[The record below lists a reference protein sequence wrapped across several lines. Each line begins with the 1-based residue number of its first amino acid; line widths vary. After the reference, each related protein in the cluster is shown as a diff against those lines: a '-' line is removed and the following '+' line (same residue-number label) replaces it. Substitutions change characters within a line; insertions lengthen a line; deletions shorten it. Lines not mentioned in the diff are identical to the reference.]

1 MLPSFIRSSPAFA
14 LAYSWLHGT
23 RLQVAGPG
31 HQVRR
36 HNAILRGTKIEILGT
51 GCRLTIGPGARLW
64 DCSIT
69 LAGEGAELSIGAGCR
84 LQQTRLCVEDRGSRL
99 LIGAQTS
106 IIGGTLVSQ
115 EGRLLSVG
123 ADCMFAQ
130 RADVR
135 NSDGHAICD
144 HQAVRI
150 NAAAD
155 VVVGNHVWLG
165 LGACVGTG
173 ARIGDGAVIGALALV
188 TTEIPPACVAF
199 GVPARPRRTGIR
211 WDRSRET
218 PGPAS
223 PTPFLP

>member
-1 MLPSFIRSSPAFA
+1 MPSFFPRSSPL
-14 LAYSWLHGT
+14 LAACYSWWHGT
-23 RLQVAGPG
+23 RIRCRGPG
-31 HQVRR
+31 HQIQR
-36 HNAILRGTKIEILGT
+36 HNAVLRGTKIEILGT

-99 LIGAQTS
+99 LIGSQTS

-123 ADCMFAQ
+123 ADCMFAL

-135 NSDGHAICD
+135 NSDGHAIYD
-144 HQAVRI
+144 QQAMRI
-150 NAAAD
+150 NAAED

-188 TTEIPPACVAF
+188 TAEIPPACVAF

-211 WDRSRET
+211 WDRSRAT
-218 PGPAS
+218 PGPPA
-223 PTPFLP
+223 TTDLLP